1 MEEQNPLHL
10 TLPGYISE
18 SSFCCQSPQ
27 KWGVCIFVCKY
38 LYYSKINI
46 SGNCQEKDIEI
57 PVIELETKSY
67 KLIVSSW
74 YRVPQKI
81 LINILK
87 NLDVVKHL
95 YRATRKKKHLA
106 SL

>member
-1 MEEQNPLHL
+1 MEEEDSLHL
-10 TLPGYISE
+10 TLPGYTLE
-18 SSFCCQSPQ
+18 SSFCRQSIQ

-38 LYYSKINI
+38 LYFSKIDI
-46 SGNCQEKDIEI
+46 SGNCQEKDLKI
-57 PVIELETKSY
+57 PAIELETKAY

-81 LINILK
+81 LINLLK
-87 NLDVVKHL
+87 KS
-95 YRATRKKKHLA
+95 RCSET